1 MSWMLRA
8 LGVGLRRYEVGNA
21 EGMARRIDQD
31 PPVIRIGLKFGL
43 RGAQEMCIRD
53 RSGASARAPSGSFR

>member
-21 EGMARRIDQD
+21 EGMTRRIDQD
-31 PPVIRIGLKFGL
+31 PPVIRIGLKLGL
-43 RGAQEMCIRD
+43 RSAQGEDSSLLTVEVRD
-53 RSGASARAPSGSFR
+53 R